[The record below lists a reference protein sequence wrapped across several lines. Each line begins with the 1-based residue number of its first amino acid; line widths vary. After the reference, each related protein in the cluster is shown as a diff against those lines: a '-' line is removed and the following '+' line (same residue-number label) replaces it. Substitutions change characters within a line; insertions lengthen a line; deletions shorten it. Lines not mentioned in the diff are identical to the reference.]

1 MVLRYVGKIPPDQH
15 LSTHQYCSAF
25 HLLVHLQPPFAA
37 ELVKTFV
44 DFVQQME

>member
-1 MVLRYVGKIPPDQH
+1 MVLRYVGKIHQTYVS
-15 LSTHQYCSAF
+15 LISTF
-25 HLLVHLQPPFAA
+25 HLLLHLQPPFAA